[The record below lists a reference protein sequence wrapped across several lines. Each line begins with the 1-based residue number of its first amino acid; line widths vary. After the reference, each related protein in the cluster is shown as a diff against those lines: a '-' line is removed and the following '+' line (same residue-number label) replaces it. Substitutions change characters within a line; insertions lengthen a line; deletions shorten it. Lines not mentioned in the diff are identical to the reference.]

1 MKKITPLILAAICSI
16 SMLFVACKTQ
26 QLVPC
31 EDVRKTTDMPWLTA
45 IVQKGQSWEG
55 QKLLRIDKIT
65 YTTDDSNTTHVG
77 FEVRYETMCC
87 DIPGEYIYDCDGE
100 VITCYGGIAGCTGEC
115 DIKILTR
122 VTIYSNE

>member
-1 MKKITPLILAAICSI
+1 MKKITLLCALCAVILTG
-16 SMLFVACKTQ
+16 CKTQ

-55 QKLLRIDKIT
+55 RKLLRIDKIT